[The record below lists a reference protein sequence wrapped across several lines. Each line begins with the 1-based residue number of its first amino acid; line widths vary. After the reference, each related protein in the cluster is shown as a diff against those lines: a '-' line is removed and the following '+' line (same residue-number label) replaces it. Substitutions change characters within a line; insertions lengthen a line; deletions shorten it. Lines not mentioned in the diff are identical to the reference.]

1 MISKKCKQ
9 KCLWRVIINGNNK
22 LDDIDWE
29 QNELLAEILDQKTR
43 PKGMVTGMVDD
54 NTKVQRGW

>member
-1 MISKKCKQ
+1 MIFKKCKQ

-29 QNELLAEILDQKTR
+29 QNELLAEKLDQK
-43 PKGMVTGMVDD
+43 
-54 NTKVQRGW
+54 GW